1 MDVLL
6 RRVKLASGLRK
17 ELIRLIKVPK
27 NKNSILWQRKQK
39 LSKRSQLKTV
49 SGTVLINFVAI

>member
-17 ELIRLIKVPK
+17 ELIRLITVPK
-27 NKNSILWQRKQK
+27 NKSSILWQRKQK